1 MANQAT
7 TTYKVTGTRKAVNDL
22 WSTLQKMEV
31 NSKNIW
37 LYQLAEHYGID
48 YEAKQISV
56 RGHIYWAEYEED
68 PANDYYLLSFE
79 TETAWD
85 ACNELFEEIN
95 HLLWDEL
102 SISYRVCEC
111 GCEVYYVHDEG
122 DFFPE
127 EVAVSSSGEPFEDAC
142 DDIYTT
148 LKDAINEWCEKMNIK
163 QGERT
168 DEEMMD
174 FINEYEYDND
184 DTYFYI
190 RISKVFFLVE
200 CQLFRKLFLHRETK

>member
-7 TTYKVTGTRKAVNDL
+7 TTYKVTGTRKAVSDL
-22 WSTLQKMEV
+22 WNTLQKMNV
-31 NSKNIW
+31 NTKNIW
-37 LYQLAEHYGID
+37 LDDLAKYYGID
-48 YEAKQISV
+48 YEAKHISV

-68 PANDYYLLSFE
+68 EDHVLLSFE

-85 ACNELFEEIN
+85 ACNNLFEEIN
-95 HLLWDEL
+95 RLLWDEL

-122 DFFPE
+122 NYFPE
-127 EVAVSSSGEPFEDAC
+127 EACVSSFGEPFEDAC
-142 DDIYTT
+142 DDVYETIA
-148 LKDAINEWCEKMNIK
+148 DAIKEWCSKMNIE

-174 FINEYEYDND
+174 FINEYDYED
-184 DTYFYI
+184 DETYFYI
-190 RISKVFFLVE
+190 RTFTFE
-200 CQLFRKLFLHRETK
+200 

>member
-48 YEAKQISV
+48 YETKQISV

-95 HLLWDEL
+95 HLLWDEPL
-102 SISYRVCEC
+102 FHTESVN
-111 GCEVYYVHDEG
+111 
-122 DFFPE
+122 
-127 EVAVSSSGEPFEDAC
+127 VAVRSIMYMMKVTSS
-142 DDIYTT
+142 
-148 LKDAINEWCEKMNIK
+148 LK
-163 QGERT
+163 R
-168 DEEMMD
+168 
-174 FINEYEYDND
+174 
-184 DTYFYI
+184 
-190 RISKVFFLVE
+190 
-200 CQLFRKLFLHRETK
+200 

>member
-48 YEAKQISV
+48 YETKQISV

-111 GCEVYYVHDEG
+111 GCEVYYGMMKVT
-122 DFFPE
+122 
-127 EVAVSSSGEPFEDAC
+127 SSLKRWQSVPAESHLRMLVMTSTLPSKMLSMNGVRRWTSYKESEPM
-142 DDIYTT
+142 
-148 LKDAINEWCEKMNIK
+148 KK
-163 QGERT
+163 
-168 DEEMMD
+168 
-174 FINEYEYDND
+174 
-184 DTYFYI
+184 
-190 RISKVFFLVE
+190 
-200 CQLFRKLFLHRETK
+200 

>member
-7 TTYKVTGTRKAVNDL
+7 STYRVSGTRKAVSDL
-22 WSTLQKMEV
+22 WNTLQSMNV
-31 NSKNIW
+31 NTKKIW
-37 LYQLAEHYGID
+37 LDDLAKFYGID
-48 YEAKQISV
+48 YEAKHISV

-68 PANDYYLLSFE
+68 EDHILLSFE

-102 SISYRVCEC
+102 EISYRVCEC

-122 DFFPE
+122 NYFPE
-127 EVAVSSSGEPFEDAC
+127 EACVSSYGEPFEDAC
-142 DDIYTT
+142 DDVYDTIA
-148 LKDAINEWCEKMNIK
+148 DAIKEWCSKMNIE

-168 DEEMMD
+168 DEEMMN
-174 FINEYEYDND
+174 FINEYDYED
-184 DTYFYI
+184 DETYFYI
-190 RISKVFFLVE
+190 RTFTFE
-200 CQLFRKLFLHRETK
+200 

>member
-7 TTYKVTGTRKAVNDL
+7 TTYKVTGTRKAVSDL
-22 WSTLQKMEV
+22 WNTLQKMNV
-31 NSKNIW
+31 NTKNIW
-37 LYQLAEHYGID
+37 LDDLAKYYGID
-48 YEAKQISV
+48 YETKHISV

-68 PANDYYLLSFE
+68 EENDNFLLSFC

-85 ACNELFEEIN
+85 ACNDLFEEIN

-122 DFFPE
+122 NYFPE
-127 EVAVSSSGEPFEDAC
+127 EACVSSYGEPFEDAS
-142 DDIYTT
+142 DDVYETIA
-148 LKDAINEWCEKMNIK
+148 DAIKEWCSKMNIE

-174 FINEYEYDND
+174 FINEYDYED
-184 DTYFYI
+184 DETYFYI
-190 RISKVFFLVE
+190 RTFTFE
-200 CQLFRKLFLHRETK
+200 

>member
-7 TTYKVTGTRKAVNDL
+7 TTYKVTGSRKAVNDL

-48 YEAKQISV
+48 YETKQISV

-102 SISYRVCEC
+102 SYLIQRSVN
-111 GCEVYYVHDEG
+111 
-122 DFFPE
+122 
-127 EVAVSSSGEPFEDAC
+127 VAVRSIMCMMKATSS
-142 DDIYTT
+142 
-148 LKDAINEWCEKMNIK
+148 LK
-163 QGERT
+163 R
-168 DEEMMD
+168 
-174 FINEYEYDND
+174 
-184 DTYFYI
+184 
-190 RISKVFFLVE
+190 
-200 CQLFRKLFLHRETK
+200 

>member
-48 YEAKQISV
+48 YETKQISV

-85 ACNELFEEIN
+85 EIGTFRFRPKSEQDVN
-95 HLLWDEL
+95 
-102 SISYRVCEC
+102 
-111 GCEVYYVHDEG
+111 
-122 DFFPE
+122 PN
-127 EVAVSSSGEPFEDAC
+127 VA
-142 DDIYTT
+142 Y
-148 LKDAINEWCEKMNIK
+148 LNN
-163 QGERT
+163 
-168 DEEMMD
+168 
-174 FINEYEYDND
+174 
-184 DTYFYI
+184 
-190 RISKVFFLVE
+190 
-200 CQLFRKLFLHRETK
+200 

>member
-7 TTYKVTGTRKAVNDL
+7 STYKVTGTRKAVTDL
-22 WSTLQKMEV
+22 WNTLQKMEV
-31 NSKNIW
+31 KSKNIW

-48 YEAKQISV
+48 YEARHICV
-56 RGHIYWAEYEED
+56 RGHVYWAEFED
-68 PANDYYLLSFE
+68 DKENDCCLLSFD

-85 ACNELFEEIN
+85 ACSELFYAIN
-95 HLLWDEL
+95 DALNDEL

-111 GCEVYYVHDEG
+111 GCEVYYVHDEEN
-122 DFFPE
+122 FFPE

-142 DDIYTT
+142 DDIYST
-148 LKDAINEWCEKMNIK
+148 LKEAIEEWCEKMGVK
-163 QGERT
+163 QGSRT

-174 FINEYEYDND
+174 FINDYEYDND

-190 RISKVFFLVE
+190 RQFTFE
-200 CQLFRKLFLHRETK
+200 

>member
-1 MANQAT
+1 MKLGCKGNCCSLFLITPESREIYSREIKNIEIMANQAT

-37 LYQLAEHYGID
+37 LYQVAEHYGID

-85 ACNELFEEIN
+85 EIGMFLFHPKSELQQNRNTILYKPDIQMTQKN
-95 HLLWDEL
+95 MVPILGV
-102 SISYRVCEC
+102 I
-111 GCEVYYVHDEG
+111 YY
-122 DFFPE
+122 
-127 EVAVSSSGEPFEDAC
+127 
-142 DDIYTT
+142 
-148 LKDAINEWCEKMNIK
+148 
-163 QGERT
+163 
-168 DEEMMD
+168 
-174 FINEYEYDND
+174 
-184 DTYFYI
+184 
-190 RISKVFFLVE
+190 
-200 CQLFRKLFLHRETK
+200 

>member
-1 MANQAT
+1 MQ
-7 TTYKVTGTRKAVNDL
+7 RLDL
-22 WSTLQKMEV
+22 HLV
-31 NSKNIW
+31 LI
-37 LYQLAEHYGID
+37 
-48 YEAKQISV
+48 
-56 RGHIYWAEYEED
+56 
-68 PANDYYLLSFE
+68 
-79 TETAWD
+79 WD

-127 EVAVSSSGEPFEDAC
+127 EVAVSSCGEPFEDAC

-148 LKDAINEWCEKMNIK
+148 LKDAINEWCEKKNIE

-168 DEEMMD
+168 DEEMMN
-174 FINEYEYDND
+174 FINEHEHEYDDD

-190 RISKVFFLVE
+190 RQFTFE
-200 CQLFRKLFLHRETK
+200 